1 MTTINRRSFISVG
14 VAGSSLAFP
23 FARAI
28 AQTQSLSDVGRG
40 MFSAPLP
47 KIFRAREIVTLDP
60 KRPAAK
66 AIAVANGRILSVG
79 EFDEVRKALG
89 DQPFTIDEIFA
100 NQVIV
105 PGFIA
110 QHDHPVLSALTM
122 SSEILSIED
131 WVLPRGAIPAVK
143 NKPDFMTRLAE
154 AVKARTDPNEL
165 VLTWGYHPQFFG
177 PITGADLD
185 SISKT
190 QPIISWARSCHEMV
204 LNSAALERAGITP
217 KVFDGFSA
225 SAKEQTV
232 LKEGRFWEQGFF
244 ALLPHVAPMV
254 ANRDRFRAGRELTR
268 DFMHAKGVT
277 IGCEPGGIL
286 SKPVQDAVNEV
297 FASSDMP
304 FRWIFVADGKSIVG
318 ANKDDAKV
326 VSATEQLASWYGGMT
341 SLASKQI
348 KLFADGAIY
357 SQLMQ
362 VREPYLDGHKGAWM
376 MDEEVFTRAF
386 RIYWDAGYQI
396 HIHVNGDAGLDRVL
410 DTLEANLKRNP
421 RSGHRTV
428 LIHFAVSAPDQVA
441 RIKKLDAIVSANPYY
456 VTALADQYGKVGLG
470 PERADEMVRL
480 GDVSRAGI
488 SWSLHADMPMAP
500 IDPLFLMWC
509 AVNRLTFSGRVADPD
524 QRVSAEEALR
534 GVTIAAAYSLQLE
547 KEIGTLE
554 EGKLANMTVLAE
566 NPLKVDPVK
575 IRDIAVWG
583 TVVEGRVL
591 PVGAVAKKKAF
602 NSIGTG
608 VSEREFAIEALSH
621 AALVSHPG

>member
-1 MTTINRRSFISVG
+1 
-14 VAGSSLAFP
+14 
-23 FARAI
+23 
-28 AQTQSLSDVGRG
+28 
-40 MFSAPLP
+40 
-47 KIFRAREIVTLDP
+47 
-60 KRPAAK
+60 
-66 AIAVANGRILSVG
+66 
-79 EFDEVRKALG
+79 
-89 DQPFTIDEIFA
+89 
-100 NQVIV
+100 
-105 PGFIA
+105 
-110 QHDHPVLSALTM
+110 
-122 SSEILSIED
+122 
-131 WVLPRGAIPAVK
+131 
-143 NKPDFMTRLAE
+143 
-154 AVKARTDPNEL
+154 
-165 VLTWGYHPQFFG
+165 
-177 PITGADLD
+177 
-185 SISKT
+185 
-190 QPIISWARSCHEMV
+190 
-204 LNSAALERAGITP
+204 
-217 KVFDGFSA
+217 
-225 SAKEQTV
+225 
-232 LKEGRFWEQGFF
+232 
-244 ALLPHVAPMV
+244 
-254 ANRDRFRAGRELTR
+254 
-268 DFMHAKGVT
+268 
-277 IGCEPGGIL
+277 
-286 SKPVQDAVNEV
+286 
-297 FASSDMP
+297 
-304 FRWIFVADGKSIVG
+304 
-318 ANKDDAKV
+318 
-326 VSATEQLASWYGGMT
+326 MT